1 MRSLAFCM
9 AQPPCGPSFRVVVQ
23 SYAWDR
29 PVHGGDEMPCLY
41 RNMAK
46 SRMVWL
52 LLLCVGVYDLSLQL
66 ADHLGV
72 EETRAQCT

>member
-1 MRSLAFCM
+1 
-9 AQPPCGPSFRVVVQ
+9 
-23 SYAWDR
+23 
-29 PVHGGDEMPCLY
+29 MPCLY

-52 LLLCVGVYDLSLQL
+52 LLLCVVAYDLSLQL
-66 ADHLGV
+66 ADHLGA